1 MIRRTAAGQP
11 AGGAFLAGASL
22 RAAILC
28 GAYLRLARPDG
39 ADLSDADLRGTEG
52 LTQAQIDRA
61 LCSG

>member
-1 MIRRTAAGQP
+1 
-11 AGGAFLAGASL
+11 L

-52 LTQAQIDRA
+52 LTQTQIDRA
-61 LCSG
+61 LCSGGTRLPEGLKGERDAG